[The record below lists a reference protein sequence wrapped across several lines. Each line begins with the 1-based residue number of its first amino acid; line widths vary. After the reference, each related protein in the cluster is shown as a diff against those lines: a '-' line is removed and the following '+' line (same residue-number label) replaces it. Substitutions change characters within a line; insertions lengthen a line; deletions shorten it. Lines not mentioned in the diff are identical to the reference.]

1 MSEVEARLHALLL
14 IELLTVLAD
23 EGDAQD
29 FAVERPVRTPAVA
42 A

>member
-14 IELLTVLAD
+14 IELLTAV
-23 EGDAQD
+23 AQD
-29 FAVERPVRTPAVA
+29 NEDETAVDERPVRTPVA